1 MYKIRYNVCCEF
13 KITVEENKKL
23 ELIDPETTKK
33 LLLDKLTWIA
43 FILFQQYPNQRLCD
57 RKSYSYIS
65 MYYDCLLY
73 NNTIPGSIDVTT
85 LTSNLKEDLI
95 DHIRSET
102 GSEIKII
109 YSQ

>member
-1 MYKIRYNVCCEF
+1 
-13 KITVEENKKL
+13 
-23 ELIDPETTKK
+23 
-33 LLLDKLTWIA
+33 
-43 FILFQQYPNQRLCD
+43 
-57 RKSYSYIS
+57 